1 MRTRWLGLAMA
12 LAALAPVASA
22 EEALHD
28 PEGQALRA
36 LLPTGESIVRRV
48 NARDEGESV
57 SRTWAMDLVE
67 KDGTIRARTLRSYRR
82 RFGEDER
89 AVLFFEDPP
98 TVKGTALLTFDY
110 ADPTRPDDQWFY
122 LPALRKSRRVALA
135 ERGRAFL
142 GSDFSFEDMK
152 RETQLSLS
160 DYAWQTIGEEIV
172 DGHRC
177 FVLEATPADERVARE
192 LGHGRVRVRVD
203 AEIWFPRF
211 AEYWE
216 LNGAP
221 QKTIRLF
228 DVAKVQD
235 IWTAQRIEA
244 ENLATGHRTTLRFRE
259 IDFRAEI
266 PEELFSEAALRRGAP

>member
-1 MRTRWLGLAMA
+1 MRTCWLGLVLA
-12 LAALAPVASA
+12 LVAAAPSA
-22 EEALHD
+22 RAQEA
-28 PEGQALRA
+28 
-36 LLPTGESIVRRV
+36 LPTGEEIVRRV

-57 SRTWAMDLVE
+57 SRTWGMELVE

-82 RFGEDER
+82 RFADEKR

-110 ADPTRPDDQWFY
+110 ADAARPDDQWFY

-142 GSDFSFEDMK
+142 GTDFSFEDMK
-152 RETQLSLS
+152 RETQLSLD
-160 DYAWQTIGEEIV
+160 DYNWQTLGEEV
-172 DGHRC
+172 VGGHRC
-177 FVLEATPADERVARE
+177 FVVEATPVDERVARE

-216 LNGAP
+216 PGGAP

-228 DVAKVQD
+228 DIEKVQE

-244 ENLATGHRTTLRFRE
+244 ENLATGHRTTLHFRE
-259 IDFRAEI
+259 IDFRTQI